1 MDNRYIR
8 RKQNRESLKLLY
20 KIKAIAIKVNKSHG
34 WNKMYICINQLNK
47 KDILV
52 IPYIGNEGIERTLGS
67 DCELQIHY
75 KNEANG
81 NKEKSLGGDCELG
94 ENSRKRANNTICL
107 VEYTPSGN
115 SCKISDG
122 IMTYTC

>member
-1 MDNRYIR
+1 MSNSYNRYMR
-8 RKQNRESLKLLY
+8 RKQNRESLKLLT
-20 KIKAIAIKVNKSHG
+20 KIKAIAIKVNKSHS

-52 IPYIGNEGIERTLGS
+52 LPYVGNEGMERCLGS
-67 DCELQIHY
+67 DCILEIPT
-75 KNEANG
+75 G
-81 NKEKSLGGDCELG
+81 
-94 ENSRKRANNTICL
+94 KRENNTVCL
-107 VEYTPSGN
+107 VEYTSTDN